1 MTTRTRTAIFGAAG
15 RMGDALAAAA
25 RERDDVAIVAALVR
39 RDSAKLG
46 TFVPGGEQRYVSA
59 IPEDGI
65 EALVDFAGARGFDDA
80 LALALDARA
89 AFVSGSTGLSDAQQA
104 ALIRASASVPVMWS
118 ANFSIGVALLK
129 RLVADAAASL
139 GAEFDVEIFEAHH
152 RHKVDA
158 PSGTALALGQEVA
171 RARGQR
177 FESVSRLGRSGAS
190 GARMHGEIGFSVMR
204 GGDIVGEH
212 TVTFAGAAE
221 RIELTHRATSRAVF
235 AHGALRAAAWL
246 AGRVPGRY
254 ELSDLL
260 R

>member
-1 MTTRTRTAIFGAAG
+1 VS
-15 RMGDALAAAA
+15 L
-25 RERDDVAIVAALVR
+25 VAALVR

-46 TFVPGGEQRYVSA
+46 TYMPGADLRYVA
-59 IPEDGI
+59 GVDPGVV

-80 LALALDARA
+80 LAFALDLRC

-104 ALIRASASVPVMWS
+104 ALIRASASIPLMWS
-118 ANFSIGVALLK
+118 ANFSIGVAVLK
-129 RLVADAAASL
+129 RLVASAAASL
-139 GAEFDVEIFEAHH
+139 GPEFDAEVFEAHH

-158 PSGTALALGQEVA
+158 PSGTALALGHEIA

-177 FESVSRLGRSGAS
+177 FDSVARLGRAGAT
-190 GARMHGEIGFSVMR
+190 GARIQGEIGFAVQR

-221 RIELTHRATSRAVF
+221 RIELTHRAASRAVF

-246 AGRVPGRY
+246 AGRSPGRY
-254 ELSDLL
+254 DLADLL
-260 R
+260 G